1 MSRPIYASD
10 SNTITPL
17 FRPIFANTAL
27 KNECDFWIY
36 FRIFFF
42 PANSTQKRFAQCL
55 DSWSSLFHEKFQCTL
70 KYESVGKLVKRLIT
84 VEQCMGCPSFSCAL
98 FC

>member
-17 FRPIFANTAL
+17 FFFNRNRPIFANTAL

-42 PANSTQKRFAQCL
+42 LRTAHKRDL
-55 DSWSSLFHEKFQCTL
+55 LN
-70 KYESVGKLVKRLIT
+70 V
-84 VEQCMGCPSFSCAL
+84 
-98 FC
+98 